1 MAGFPARRPVKF
13 SPPASKKRP
22 GARLWCGR
30 ACGEAMKTDSGLG
43 DHRTD
48 SASER
53 PALAAPLPFPNADGP
68 ERPREAPE
76 SGAAPGPAAGQS
88 GPWPLTPALIGAPC
102 GVAVLSIALRDGLGL
117 RADWTAAVTL
127 VAGALIGLLLARR
140 LTRPIQALSVQAER
154 LTVRYTG
161 RSASRGRNEMQN
173 LVASFESMYAAF
185 LAQFERLKSLQL
197 DELQNSLEL
206 QRRYALM
213 RLLRELSTAAYE
225 CESLEQVLERAL
237 DELGGYLDWPI
248 GRVLLVDAAAQ
259 RGVAARRSI
268 WFAGEQTRFASFVAA
283 IEAAQADPSEHDLI
297 GRASAT
303 GMPHWVTDLGRLAG
317 WPQQDVAMRSGLK
330 SGFVIPIAADGTVR
344 AFIEFFSDH
353 RVEASAEM
361 IELIEAIQTELWRAG
376 ERNGERQRHA
386 QPAARREPADRL
398 GESNACGA
406 AIP

>member
-1 MAGFPARRPVKF
+1 M
-13 SPPASKKRP
+13 
-22 GARLWCGR
+22 
-30 ACGEAMKTDSGLG
+30 GE
-43 DHRTD
+43 HRTD
-48 SASER
+48 SVSER
-53 PALAAPLPFPNADGP
+53 AALAAPLPFPNADGP

-76 SGAAPGPAAGQS
+76 SGATPGQVAGQPR
-88 GPWPLTPALIGAPC
+88 PWPLTPALIGAPC
-102 GVAVLSIALRDGLGL
+102 GVAVLSVALRDGLGL

-127 VAGALIGLLLARR
+127 AAAALIGLLLSRR

-161 RSASRGRNEMQN
+161 RTANRGRNEMQN

-185 LAQFERLKSLQL
+185 LTQFERLKSLQL

-225 CESLEQVLERAL
+225 CESLDQVLERAL

-248 GRVLLVDAAAQ
+248 GRVLLVDAATQ
-259 RGVAARRSI
+259 RGVQARRSI

-283 IEAAQADPSEHDLI
+283 TEAARADQSEHGLI

-317 WPQQDVAMRSGLK
+317 WPLQDVAMRSGLK
-330 SGFVIPIAADGTVR
+330 SGFVIPVAADGTVR

-376 ERNGERQRHA
+376 ERNGERHRHA
-386 QPAARREPADRL
+386 RSAASRESADHL
-398 GESNACGA
+398 GGPDAFGA
-406 AIP
+406 ATP